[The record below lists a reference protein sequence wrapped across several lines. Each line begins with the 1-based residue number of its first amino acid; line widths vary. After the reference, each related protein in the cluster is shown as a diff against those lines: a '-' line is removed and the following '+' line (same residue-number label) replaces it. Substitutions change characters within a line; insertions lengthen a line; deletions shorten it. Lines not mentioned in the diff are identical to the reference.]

1 MKMEEEM
8 KITKIIAEKTNMNIG
23 ALPDLTLLK
32 QYELI
37 QPGLGERYLS
47 MFEME
52 AKHRHVLNE
61 KICSGELEIVN
72 QRIRNFKRGQNFAFL
87 SIVLVVALSTLA
99 LYFGYSTVARD
110 ISVVVIVAL
119 ASVFMGKGLQGKRT
133 SDSSKEK

>member
-23 ALPDLTLLK
+23 ALPDLSLLK

-37 QPGLGERYLS
+37 QPGLGDRYLS

-52 AKHRHVLNE
+52 AKHRHELNE
-61 KICSGELEIVN
+61 KICIGELEIVN

-87 SIVLVVALSTLA
+87 SIVLVVALSAMA

-110 ISVVVIVAL
+110 IAVVVIVAL
-119 ASVFMGKGLQGKRT
+119 ASVFMGKGLKGKRT
-133 SDSSKEK
+133 SDSSKEN

>member
-23 ALPDLTLLK
+23 ALPDLSLLK

-37 QPGLGERYLS
+37 QPGLGDRYLS

-52 AKHRHVLNE
+52 AKHRHELNE
-61 KICSGELEIVN
+61 KICIGELEIVN

-87 SIVLVVALSTLA
+87 SIVLVVALSALA

-110 ISVVVIVAL
+110 IAVVVIVAL

-133 SDSSKEK
+133 SDSSKEN

>member
-1 MKMEEEM
+1 M

-23 ALPDLTLLK
+23 ALPDLSLLK

-37 QPGLGERYLS
+37 QPGLGERYLR

-133 SDSSKEK
+133 SDSSKEN